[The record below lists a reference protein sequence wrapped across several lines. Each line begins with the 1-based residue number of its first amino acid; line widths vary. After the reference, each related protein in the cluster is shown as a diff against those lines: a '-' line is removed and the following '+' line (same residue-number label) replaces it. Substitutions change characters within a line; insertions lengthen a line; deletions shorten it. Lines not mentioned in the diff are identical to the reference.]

1 MINATRSIAGMVLI
15 EYGGGPVLKICLAL
29 NEQEAIALCDK
40 LRFVLEQ
47 PTQGIPAGENV
58 EVMKLPEQ

>member
-1 MINATRSIAGMVLI
+1 MISVARSITGAVLI
-15 EYGGGPVLKICLAL
+15 EYGGGPILKICIAL

-47 PTQGIPAGENV
+47 PTQGNPTGENV
-58 EVMKLPEQ
+58 VAMKVPS